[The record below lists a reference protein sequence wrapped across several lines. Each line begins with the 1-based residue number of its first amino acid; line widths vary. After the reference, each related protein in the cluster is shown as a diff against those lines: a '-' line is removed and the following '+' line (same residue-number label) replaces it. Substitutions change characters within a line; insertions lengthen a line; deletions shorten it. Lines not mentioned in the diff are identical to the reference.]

1 MLNFYATFHTVVI
14 NIPLLCFLLLT
25 SKGTCGC
32 IVCSGC
38 TNISVSLL
46 INSSLDKQKRLLFR
60 YLFCLSKRNSCQKE
74 PSKFF
79 ILYIA
84 TWEVETATLK
94 VSGAGGGSGGAV
106 SVASSETEAG
116 AGPKPDPGLGAGRA
130 STSDTES
137 SVMGMNSEGV
147 MAVVRSSDIIG
158 DWSELSTPAPSSSPG
173 HDPGVSP
180 PAPGVMVVE
189 LGGSRFTSGGLW

>member
-1 MLNFYATFHTVVI
+1 MLVNYNDSFTETCSTSILIKPFDSKAPWMIQKDTV
-14 NIPLLCFLLLT
+14 
-25 SKGTCGC
+25 K
-32 IVCSGC
+32 
-38 TNISVSLL
+38 SV
-46 INSSLDKQKRLLFR
+46 KQ
-60 YLFCLSKRNSCQKE
+60 
-74 PSKFF
+74 
-79 ILYIA
+79 A

-94 VSGAGGGSGGAV
+94 FSAAGGGSGGAV
-106 SVASSETEAG
+106 SADGPGTEL
-116 AGPKPDPGLGAGRA
+116 GPGSNPDPGLGTGRA

-158 DWSELSTPAPSSSPG
+158 DCSELSPPAPSSSPG

-189 LGGSRFTSGGLW
+189 LGGSRFTSGGRWWSEVREKRWWAEKDLGSSCFFWRDDRLLLLPPL